1 MEDDMR
7 SQASNLSGV
16 SLFTLL
22 CSAVLVVSAA
32 VLMVVPGVA
41 DATLAVV
48 QVTAW
53 ASFVLF
59 TVAFVAPPLA
69 SLAPGRFTRAL
80 MREHLILV
88 LSFVFSL
95 LLHMLA
101 FATYGALR
109 PALATA
115 LAAALFERILSPDT
129 LHALPIALLCAAV
142 AVRLVGRWAQAN
154 QRRQLRTARPLP
166 RSWSS

>member
-1 MEDDMR
+1 MQ
-7 SQASNLSGV
+7 SQPSNLSGV

-32 VLMVVPGVA
+32 VLLIVPGIA

-48 QVTAW
+48 HATAW
-53 ASFVLF
+53 TSFVLF
-59 TVAFVAPPLA
+59 TVAFIAPSFA
-69 SLAPGRFTRAL
+69 ALAPNRFTRAL
-80 MREHLILV
+80 MRERLVLV

-101 FATYGALR
+101 FAAYRALR

-115 LAAALFERILSPDT
+115 AAVAFFERILSPDT
-129 LHALPIALLCAAV
+129 LHALPIPLLCAAV
-142 AVRLVGRWAQAN
+142 AVRLVGRLAQAN
-154 QRRQLRTARPLP
+154 QSRRLRTARPLP
-166 RSWSS
+166 RSWSP